1 MTQQPP
7 PFPGSA
13 PGAGLPTFTCPK
25 CHGQMRTFDRNGVHV
40 EQCGNCRGIFL
51 DFGELEHIGQ
61 MEANFVQRPPAQS
74 YGPGWGK
81 HGDHRYRKR
90 GFGSMF
96 FSS

>member
-1 MTQQPP
+1 MH
-7 PFPGSA
+7 PGEPANFHLSRM
-13 PGAGLPTFTCPK
+13 PGHNAHL
-25 CHGQMRTFDRNGVHV
+25 RRNGVQI

-61 MEANFVQRPPAQS
+61 MEANFVQHPRAQS

-81 HGDHRYRKR
+81 HGNRYRKR

>member
-1 MTQQPP
+1 
-7 PFPGSA
+7 
-13 PGAGLPTFTCPK
+13 
-25 CHGQMRTFDRNGVHV
+25 MRTFDRNGVHV

-61 MEANFVQRPPAQS
+61 MEANFVQHPPARS
-74 YGPGWGK
+74 PTGLVGGKYG
-81 HGDHRYRKR
+81 DQRYRKR